1 MYKRKFKQLT
11 LVDDFYLPFGGK
23 LNAENRWVKLS
34 NAIPWFAAEEIYANN
49 FTASNGSPALS
60 VRSALGSLIIKETL
74 SITDEETV
82 SQIQENPYLQ
92 YFIGF
97 KRFQN
102 EAPFDSS
109 LMTHFRKRIT
119 SIDIANVSENLR
131 KQYRK
136 ILEERD
142 QLLQKQEDST
152 KTCALGNS
160 ASEEPQGVEIS
171 PETLLPEAE
180 PEPLPVVTEAVSEE
194 STPEPSVQPEPR
206 CAEPTPEAP
215 LVNEAAATCSLPIAP
230 PANKGKLILDATCAP
245 ADIRF
250 PTDLGLLNDA
260 REKTEQIIDK
270 LYFHAPEGLTKPRTY
285 RKIAR
290 KEFLSVAKLRVKS
303 AKKIRN
309 AIRKQLGYVG
319 RNLRS
324 IAALSAVVSLTV
336 LNKKLYV
343 KLLVCAELYRQ
354 QLEMYKN
361 RTSRVDD
368 RIVSISQ
375 PHVRP
380 IVRGKAG
387 AKTEFGM
394 KLSLSV
400 VDGWS
405 SIEKMSWSAY
415 NEGCDLITETQR
427 YCDREGYY
435 PESVHVDKIYRNR
448 ANLQWCKGHGI
459 RLSGVPLGRPPKD
472 PEVNAERKR
481 QTRKDEGIRNAVEG
495 KFGQGKRRLGMN
507 RIMAK
512 LAATS
517 ETVVALIVMIMNL
530 QKLLGVHFLRC
541 FRGIMSLLMA
551 INGRHS
557 LLRPKLQRLLDWRI
571 EARFSLT
578 SRCF

>member
-131 KQYRK
+131 KQYREL
-136 ILEERD
+136 LEKRE
-142 QLLQKQEDST
+142 QLVQKKEDSG
-152 KTCALGNS
+152 KACALGNS
-160 ASEEPQGVEIS
+160 SEETQGIEIS
-171 PETLLPEAE
+171 PEALLLEVV
-180 PEPLPVVTEAVSEE
+180 PEPLPVVTETVSD
-194 STPEPSVQPEPR
+194 EPSVQSVQPAPR
-206 CAEPTPEAP
+206 CAEPTPEEP
-215 LVNEAAATCSLPIAP
+215 LVNKAAATCSLPIAP

-270 LYFHAPEGLTKPRTY
+270 LHVHAPEGLTKPRTY

-309 AIRKQLGYVG
+309 AIRKQLGYLG

-324 IAALSAVVSLTV
+324 IAALAAVVSLTV

-343 KLLVCAELYRQ
+343 KLLVCTELYRQ
-354 QLEMYKN
+354 QLEMYKYKLRRIDN
-361 RTSRVDD
+361 

-380 IVRGKAG
+380 IVRGKAS
-387 AKTEFGM
+387 AKVEFGM

-427 YCDREGYY
+427 YYTREGYY

-459 RLSGVPLGRPPKD
+459 RISGVPLGRPPKD

-495 KFGQGKRRLGMN
+495 KFGQGKRRFGMN

-512 LAATS
+512 LASTS

-530 QKLLGVHFLRC
+530 QNLLGVHFLRL
-541 FRGIMSLLMA
+541 FRGIMLLLMA

-557 LLRPKLQRLLDWRI
+557 LLKPKLQR
-571 EARFSLT
+571 
-578 SRCF
+578 

>member
-142 QLLQKQEDST
+142 QLLQKQEDSA
-152 KTCALGNS
+152 KACALGNS

-571 EARFSLT
+571 EARFSLP

>member
-387 AKTEFGM
+387 AKVEFGM

-571 EARFSLT
+571 EARFSLP